1 MPKCRDNKTKRRPQE
16 DEQDQNKEEWKRKDY
31 NYVHKCKLTS
41 AAMMK
46 ISDGLNF
53 DYVIQLLFEQ
63 LTSKIVAAPS
73 VMASGQE

>member
-1 MPKCRDNKTKRRPQE
+1 
-16 DEQDQNKEEWKRKDY
+16 
-31 NYVHKCKLTS
+31 
-41 AAMMK
+41 MK